1 VTSSAGSP
9 APALPLLR
17 RGVLLRVVDV
27 GGGPPPDSTRDAL
40 TAAERAY
47 ADRGTPPVA
56 VRRVRLRAAL
66 RAAVGEVLGL
76 APADVPLSPPPGRP
90 RLTGPAAAS
99 GVDVGCSASAGLGVV
114 AVAAGARVG
123 VDVERVR
130 TVLLADAVEEG
141 WLSDAERAAVA
152 ALPAEERPAVLTRCW
167 TQKEAVLKGLG
178 TGLRTAPATVVT
190 PSAGRGPGRVGD
202 WDVRSLHLPE
212 GWVGSVALRP
222 HPPAGDPADLTGT
235 P

>member
-1 VTSSAGSP
+1 
-9 APALPLLR
+9 
-17 RGVLLRVVDV
+17 VVDV
-27 GGGPPPDSTRDAL
+27 GGDPPPASVRDVL
-40 TAAERAY
+40 TAPERAH

-56 VRRVRLRAAL
+56 ARRARLRAAL
-66 RAAVGEVLGL
+66 REAAGEVLGL
-76 APADVPLSPPPGRP
+76 PPAEVPLSPPPGRP
-90 RLTGPAAAS
+90 RLTGPAA
-99 GVDVGCSASAGLGVV
+99 GGLDVSCSASAGLGLV
-114 AVAAGARVG
+114 AVASGARVG

-130 TVLLADAVEEG
+130 PLRLADAVAEG

-178 TGLRTAPATVVT
+178 TGLRTDPATVVT

-202 WDVRSLHLPE
+202 WDVRSLDLPE

-222 HPPAGDPADLTGT
+222 HHPAAASADPTGT